1 MADHKLDYKS
11 AALRLGISPGT
22 TYNWERGTSRPSVP
36 GVRRLAGPMG
46 VVVGELLVKAGR
58 IPQAIPAP
66 SRLDM
71 AGWLG
76 VCPDRLE
83 AFLAAESNRAW
94 AS

>member
-1 MADHKLDYKS
+1 MADRGLDYKS

-36 GVRRLAGPMG
+36 GVHRLAGPMG

-58 IPQAIPAP
+58 IPQAIPFP
-66 SRLDM
+66 SRLVI

-76 VCPDRLE
+76 VCPDRLDG
-83 AFLAAESNRAW
+83 FLAAEYTRAW
-94 AS
+94 AG